1 LLDGSPMLLMNNRK
15 KFSPSSSSETPART
29 TSLSGSTSAA
39 TTRAVNLYAMTGL
52 QQDADAC
59 RHAGDH
65 RQKQRLEARQGAGG
79 LPPNST

>member
-1 LLDGSPMLLMNNRK
+1 
-15 KFSPSSSSETPART
+15 
-29 TSLSGSTSAA
+29 
-39 TTRAVNLYAMTGL
+39 MTGL